1 MAMRLGI
8 IGSGSIGNVH
18 ARAAARNGVAV
29 VGAWDANAASAEGLA
44 RAMAAAGQPTQ
55 ASPSLADLLR
65 RPDVDAVAI
74 ATPNFLHA
82 EHAIAALLSGK
93 HVLLE
98 KPMAMDEAECLRIA
112 EAAERSRRTVQV
124 GFVCRGTPTVAAA
137 KAFASAGRLGR
148 VYHAKC
154 SLYRR
159 RGIPGLGGWFTTKAK
174 SGGGPLIDLG
184 VHVLDVVLHLVGHP
198 KATRVSGSCT
208 STFGHPIAGY
218 RFVDMWAGPPK
229 PDGTFDVEDQAT
241 ALIRFEGGLTVELNV
256 SWAMNAPE
264 GALKDGI
271 VILGDRGGI
280 SLEVLGSNCTLA
292 TEEDGRIVDVKALV
306 EPGDALDHAWDRQYR
321 QFRDAVERGV
331 APHASA
337 ADAVALQRIVDGIYR
352 SSAEGREIEL
362 SGAQPFASPS

>member
-1 MAMRLGI
+1 MSMRLGI
-8 IGSGSIGNVH
+8 VGTGSVGNVH
-18 ARAAARNGVAV
+18 ARAAARNGVSV
-29 VGAWDANAASAEGLA
+29 VAAWDANAVAAESLA
-44 RAMAAAGQPTQ
+44 RGMAGLGQPTQ

-65 RPDVDAVAI
+65 RSDVDAVAI

-82 EHAIAALLSGK
+82 EHAIAALLAGK

-98 KPMAMDEAECLRIA
+98 KPMALDETECRRIA
-112 EAAERSRRTVQV
+112 EAADRARRTVQV
-124 GFVCRGTPTVAAA
+124 GFVCRGTPTVVAA
-137 KAFASAGRLGR
+137 KAFVAAGRLGR

-184 VHVLDVVLHLVGHP
+184 VHVLDVVMHLVGYP
-198 KATRVSGSCT
+198 NAMRIAGSCT

-229 PDGTFDVEDQAT
+229 PDGTFDVEDQAS
-241 ALIRFEGGLTVELNV
+241 ALIRCAGGLTVELNV

-264 GALKDGI
+264 GSLKDG
-271 VILGDRGGI
+271 VVLLGDRGGI
-280 SLEVLGSNCTLA
+280 ALDVLGTNCTLA
-292 TEEDGRIVDVKALV
+292 TEEDGRLVDVKALV
-306 EPGDALDHAWDRQYR
+306 EPGDALEHAWDRQYR

-337 ADAVALQRIVDGIYR
+337 ADGVALQRIIDGIYR
-352 SSAEGREIEL
+352 SSDEGREIEL
-362 SGAQPFASPS
+362 